1 MTAATASGHTDTLAG
16 AVLLDTDVFS
26 NLLRGGARA
35 APWASLVQG
44 RTPLLSFISAGELK
58 AWPLLNA
65 WGATKRAALTSA
77 LAAIVILPYD
87 ESLLDEYARVMFDA
101 KTTGHPLIQK
111 AQSNDRWIAATA
123 RVHGVPLMTGN
134 KQHFTGLPG
143 LLVE

>member
-1 MTAATASGHTDTLAG
+1 MTSATAPGPTASQAG

-26 NLLRGGARA
+26 NLLRGGTRA
-35 APWASLVQG
+35 APWAPLVQG

-58 AWPLLNA
+58 AWPLLSNL
-65 WGATKRAALTSA
+65 GATRRAALASA
-77 LAAIVILPYD
+77 LAATVILPYD
-87 ESLLDEYARVMFDA
+87 EDLLDEYAQVTFDA
-101 KTTGHPLIQK
+101 KTSGHSLFQK